1 MSDLQMTCP
10 QIREGEGAVVII
22 EHNFV
27 GQRYEAEAR
36 KFKVS
41 DPGPGIDDDGNDYDK
56 GVVIRYVRPGRRKW
70 QRAYA
75 VDDNMSF
82 LTVEYKGR
90 VIYDS
95 RLDVPCDFDAL
106 RRKQEERRRE
116 REQSA

>member
-10 QIREGEGAVVII
+10 QIREGERVTIV
-22 EHNFV
+22 EHDFI
-27 GQRYEAEAR
+27 GQRLEAEAR

-41 DPGPGIDDDGNDYDK
+41 DPGPGIDDDANDYDN
-56 GVVIRYVRPGRRKW
+56 GVVISYVPRGRRKW

-75 VDDNMSF
+75 VNDNWSF
-82 LTVEYKGR
+82 LVVERDGR

-95 RLDVPCDFDAL
+95 RLNVPCDFEP
-106 RRKQEERRRE
+106 RRREQEARRRE